1 MLSNENVVSDSEC
14 LNNAVPLD
22 DHILSD
28 RNEGGITTTPHL
40 LSFKPTVV
48 YVPSR

>member
-1 MLSNENVVSDSEC
+1 MLSDENVVSDSEC
-14 LNNAVPLD
+14 LNNAISSD

-28 RNEGGITTTPHL
+28 RNEGGITTTSHL

-48 YVPSR
+48 CVPFR